1 MNPNDLHQL
10 WNDALDDVP
19 TEAVSGPTWKHLQQ
33 GLRAERRRRVLTRTA
48 AIAAVALG
56 AVGVWQ
62 YLSPSSVELAKNS
75 TPQPG
80 IQAPAEPP
88 EASPA
93 PPEAA
98 TSPSAGQIVIAPLP
112 LKEFLAQLPHH
123 GIVEVKN
130 ERGRFLFVVDN
141 ETGEMVTAVLSPD
154 DKL

>member
-19 TEAVSGPTWKHLQQ
+19 TEAVSGPTWIHLQQ
-33 GLRAERRRRVLTRTA
+33 GLRSERRRRVLTRSAT
-48 AIAAVALG
+48 IAAAALG

-62 YLSPSSVELAKNS
+62 YLSPSSAELAKNS
-75 TPQPG
+75 TSQPG
-80 IQAPAEPP
+80 IQAPAAPP
-88 EASPA
+88 VVSTA

-98 TSPSAGQIVIAPLP
+98 TAPSAGQIVIAPLP